1 MMVSSFSKWLS
12 IARCLGD
19 EFSKRTPLLSGIS
32 YVAALVLVASLAFL
46 SGCGAD
52 TEISSNPPV
61 GAISVTVSD
70 PPKCRFPAGDYKNV
84 YVSIRSVQAHVS
96 STADENSG
104 GWQELAPGLAQAP
117 IQVDLLALPSN
128 GCTLATLG
136 ANPSLPVGDYQQ
148 IRLLLVSNTPGAN
161 DPKPASNACG
171 NNNGFNC
178 VVLSDDSIHQLD
190 LSSQANTGLKI
201 PPGQVVGGPI
211 RVTDGSNID
220 LNIDFNTCA
229 AIVPMPNN
237 RFRLRPTLTA
247 GQVSTTASSA
257 LSGQVV
263 DSVTMLPIVGGQT
276 LVAIEQADSTGV
288 DRIVMEAA
296 TDANGNFSICPVP
309 AGQFDVVALA
319 VDGTNKAFGPTMV
332 LNVSTGANLGKIP
345 LIAEANMVPLGPGTI
360 GGTATTA
367 SGTPPTTTPFSAD
380 VAMAALQTITI
391 PGGATTRDVT
401 IPLLGASTMVIAT
414 TTGMTCPAGTNCADY
429 TLIVPANN
437 PSVGAFA
444 AGGTMFSVPAAGD
457 VLFKVEGR
465 TFVPMTSTATCT
477 PSTMTTNLDS
487 ADMPLKATGGATV
500 TAKRLDFTGCM

>member
-1 MMVSSFSKWLS
+1 MMGKSSMTFN
-12 IARCLGD
+12 AR
-19 EFSKRTPLLSGIS
+19 FA
-32 YVAALVLVASLAFL
+32 AALILAASVAMLMS
-46 SGCGAD
+46 CGGSTD
-52 TEISSNPPV
+52 VQVMSNPPTGSV
-61 GAISVTVSD
+61 RVTVSD

-96 STADENSG
+96 STATDSSS

-148 IRLLLVSNTPGAN
+148 IRLILVSNNPGAN

-171 NNNGFNC
+171 NNNGYNC
-178 VVLSDDSIHQLD
+178 VVLSDNSIHQLD

-211 RVTDGSNID
+211 RVAEGSNID

-229 AIVPMPNN
+229 SIVPLPNN

-257 LSGQVV
+257 LSGQIV
-263 DSVTMLPIVGGQT
+263 DNATMMPITGGQT

-296 TDANGNFSICPVP
+296 TDANGNFSICPAP
-309 AGQFDVVALA
+309 MGMFDVVAVA
-319 VDGTNKAFGPTMV
+319 TDGSNKSYGPTVV
-332 LNVSTGANLGKIP
+332 LNVSSGANLGKIP
-345 LIAEANMVPLGPGTI
+345 LIAEANMTPLGPATI
-360 GGTATTA
+360 GGTVTTA

-380 VAMAALQTITI
+380 VAMAALQTVTI
-391 PGGATTRDVT
+391 PGGTTTRDVT
-401 IPLLGASTMVIAT
+401 IPLQGSSTMVIAT
-414 TTGMTCPAGTNCADY
+414 ASGMTCPTGTNCADY

-437 PSVGAFA
+437 PSVGTFSSS
-444 AGGTMFSVPAAGD
+444 GTTFSTPAAGD

-465 TFVPMTSTATCT
+465 AFVPMTSTATCS
-477 PSTMTTNLDS
+477 PSTMTTDKDS
-487 ADMPLKATGGATV
+487 ADMPLKVTGGATT